1 MSLNPH
7 SFTSS
12 VSFLWLKHAQS
23 NMFQCPQRPQIVQM
37 ALLAKALS
45 SHSAIWC
52 LGRDL
57 AIWRKPVGFSH
68 ANPLLGEVCQRNWCT
83 DVHPDITHTHIYI
96 YLHIYICIYICIYYY
111 IINYIYIYY
120 IPLAAT
126 QSNTSRMSQC
136 SSNDE
141 PNEYI
146 TCIINLVSEQ
156 LPTNTPPSRPKSQL
170 NLHDSGLQGVLGYEM
185 QKFEGL
191 KPWSTCM
198 SCLRIW

>member
-1 MSLNPH
+1 MPTKAPDCANGLAGQGFVLPLCHLVLGKGPGNLEETRGIFPCQSIAGWSL
-7 SFTSS
+7 SKKLMYWCSS
-12 VSFLWLKHAQS
+12 
-23 NMFQCPQRPQIVQM
+23 
-37 ALLAKALS
+37 
-45 SHSAIWC
+45 
-52 LGRDL
+52 GYY
-57 AIWRKPVGFSH
+57 
-68 ANPLLGEVCQRNWCT
+68 
-83 DVHPDITHTHIYI
+83 THTHIYI
-96 YLHIYICIYICIYYY
+96 YIFTYIYIYICVYIYICIYYY

-185 QKFEGL
+185 QKFQGL